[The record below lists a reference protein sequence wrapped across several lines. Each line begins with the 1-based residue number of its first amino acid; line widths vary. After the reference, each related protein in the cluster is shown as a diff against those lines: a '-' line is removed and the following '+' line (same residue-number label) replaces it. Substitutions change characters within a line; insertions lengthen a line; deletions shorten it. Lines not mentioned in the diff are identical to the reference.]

1 MKKTIKCDSLR
12 DYYNTRNKLISDGYI
27 EVPSNVRPQQGEN
40 IINFDGIF
48 FALTTPEKES
58 DTRQE
63 KIGMICCIVMI
74 LFAVLAWIL

>member
-27 EVPSNVRPQQGEN
+27 EIPSMVKPEQGEN
-40 IINFDGIF
+40 YILFDDPF
-48 FALTTPEKES
+48 FSLTTPEKEAN
-58 DTRQE
+58 TRQE

-74 LFAVLAWIL
+74 LIALLTWIL

>member
-1 MKKTIKCDSLR
+1 MKIKCPDLKT
-12 DYYNTRNKLISDGYI
+12 YFEERNKLIKDGYI

-48 FALTTPEKES
+48 FSLTTPEKEAN
-58 DTRQE
+58 TRQE

-74 LFAVLAWIL
+74 LIALLTWIL

>member
-1 MKKTIKCDSLR
+1 MKIKCPDLKT
-12 DYYNTRNKLISDGYI
+12 YFEERNKLIKDGYI

-48 FALTTPEKES
+48 FSLTTPEKEV

-74 LFAVLAWIL
+74 LIAALAWIL